1 MHYPSLLSARNL
13 GSRIHYGYVIILM
26 GTLTMLGTQGF
37 TRFGYNMLLPG
48 MREALGFNFTEMG
61 LLATAN
67 YVGYA
72 ATNSVV
78 GWVVV
83 RWGFRRTIAIA
94 TGVVGTAMFLT
105 GAAPSYGTALALQVI
120 AGIGVAM
127 AITPAMSL
135 PGAWFAS
142 HRRGMATGV
151 TSAGG
156 PLGSL
161 VTGLLIPTLVISFGA
176 MGWRYGWFALGALA
190 LAFGVLNLALLRN
203 HPNEMGL
210 EPVGAVPGSKQ
221 SPRQERLNWRV
232 VYRSPLVWHL
242 SLLSLISTL
251 SAISFNTFFTA
262 YVIKEHA
269 MDASVAGQLW
279 ALQGIAG
286 VASGFIWGSISD
298 RIGRRYALMG
308 TFATQAICFAL
319 FAAGGGLVVFAL
331 CAIMYGVTAR
341 AAFTVVASYTGDVM
355 EPRLAAAALGASSMF
370 AGVGQALGPTI
381 AGFIADS
388 TSSFT
393 LAFWG
398 SAALI
403 LLGAFGAALL
413 SKKPLPRHSYEAG

>member
-1 MHYPSLLSARNL
+1 MDNPWLLSVRHL
-13 GSRIHYGYVIILM
+13 GSRIHYGYIIILM

-72 ATNSVV
+72 ATNSLV
-78 GWVVV
+78 GWVVM
-83 RWGFRRTIAIA
+83 RWGFRRTIATA
-94 TGVVGTAMFLT
+94 TGVVGAAMFLT
-105 GAAPSYGTALALQVI
+105 GASQSYGLALALQVLV
-120 AGIGVAM
+120 GIGVAL

-135 PGAWFAS
+135 SGAWFAS
-142 HRRGMATGV
+142 RRRGMAIGV

-161 VTGLLIPTLVISFGA
+161 VTGLLIPMMVVSFGA
-176 MGWRYGWFALGALA
+176 AGWRYGWFALGALA
-190 LAFGVLNLALLRN
+190 LALGVLNLALLRN
-203 HPNEMGL
+203 HPNEVGL
-210 EPVGAVPGSKQ
+210 EPVGATSSPKQ
-221 SPRQERLNWRV
+221 PSRQERLDWRV

-262 YVIKEHA
+262 YLIEEHA
-269 MDASVAGQLW
+269 MEASTAGQLW

-286 VASGFIWGSISD
+286 IASGFIWGSVSD

-319 FAAGGGLVVFAL
+319 FAAGGGLLVFGL
-331 CAIMYGVTAR
+331 CAVMYGITAR

-355 EPRLAAAALGASSMF
+355 ETRLATAALGASSMF
-370 AGVGQALGPTI
+370 AGIGQALGPTI

-398 SAALI
+398 SAGLI

-413 SKKPLPRHSYEAG
+413 SKRPPRHSHEAA